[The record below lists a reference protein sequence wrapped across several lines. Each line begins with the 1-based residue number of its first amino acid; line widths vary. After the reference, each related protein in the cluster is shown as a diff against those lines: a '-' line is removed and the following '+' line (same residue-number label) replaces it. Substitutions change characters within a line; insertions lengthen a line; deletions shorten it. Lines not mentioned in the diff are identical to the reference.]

1 MSDGSNMGITAK
13 RALGT
18 ILGGDDQP
26 TEEEKATPEQV
37 RARVM
42 AAPDP
47 CEGLP
52 IWEREGDGYSLSAD
66 AISKAF
72 LLAEE
77 ADPGI
82 LERRECY
89 PEDCEHEILRGVEKD
104 GASVVW
110 DYVSDR
116 WPGFDSWIGGASGFQ
131 VGFAYNTARY
141 VTGQRITGNPAIL
154 DIEVPAS

>member
-1 MSDGSNMGITAK
+1 MSDGSNMGITAG

-26 TEEEKATPEQV
+26 KDDEKATPEQV
-37 RARVM
+37 RDRVM

-47 CEGLP
+47 CDGLP
-52 IWEREGDGYSLSAD
+52 IWERDGVDGYSISTD
-66 AISKAF
+66 AVAKAF
-72 LLAEE
+72 LLTEE

-89 PEDCEHEILRGVEKD
+89 PDDCEHEILRGVEKD

-110 DYVSDR
+110 EAVTAR
-116 WPGFDSWIGGASGFQ
+116 WPEFDQWIGGASGFQ

-141 VTGQRITGNPAIL
+141 IAGQPIKSNPAIL
-154 DIEVPAS
+154 TVEAK

>member
-18 ILGGDDQP
+18 ILGGDGQP
-26 TEEEKATPEQV
+26 TDEEMATPEQV
-37 RARVM
+37 RDRVM

-47 CEGLP
+47 CDGLP
-52 IWEREGDGYSLSAD
+52 IWEREGDGYSMSAD
-66 AISKAF
+66 AIAKAF

-82 LERRECY
+82 LERRESY
-89 PEDCEHEILRGVEKD
+89 PDDCEHEILRGVEKD

-110 DYVSDR
+110 DAVTDR
-116 WPGFDSWIGGASGFQ
+116 WPDFDRWVGGASGFQ

-141 VTGQRITGNPAIL
+141 IAGQPIKSNPAIL
-154 DIEVPAS
+154 DIEIPS